1 MAFNAVA
8 NFQNVYLRIGSS
20 ANEMTNFT
28 LEPHSA
34 TLVEGDQ
41 LYYIV
46 PAGTDVTQLAPTF
59 TIPDTATV
67 DKSSGSVQDFSSPVE
82 MCIRDRSQIP

>member
-20 ANEMTNFT
+20 ANEMTSFT
-28 LEPHSA
+28 LEPYSA

-46 PAGTDVTQLAPTF
+46 PAETDPLP
-59 TIPDTATV
+59 I
-67 DKSSGSVQDFSSPVE
+67 SSYISPLPGY
-82 MCIRDRSQIP
+82 RNGG